1 MVSTPRVPARKLIA
15 CEVYCFRL
23 NFNTSKLVYWN
34 LRELRE
40 TYNGD
45 LIVFSRL
52 YVRVLQWKIPLI
64 AKSEKMPFKQA
75 RMDEEA
81 FS

>member
-1 MVSTPRVPARKLIA
+1 MFKNP
-15 CEVYCFRL
+15 
-23 NFNTSKLVYWN
+23 
-34 LRELRE
+34 
-40 TYNGD
+40 
-45 LIVFSRL
+45 
-52 YVRVLQWKIPLI
+52 LQWKIPLI